1 MSKIFVNE
9 IATTGNNNLVI
20 PTGVKMPA
28 GHIIQTAYSSTDTKI
43 ASTSSSADV
52 TLMTADAFTP
62 KFANSHILI
71 QLNMHFGYMNPNGG
85 LQVVRAISGG
95 ATTYGIGDATVDTP
109 YSGGD
114 GFWVADEF
122 VLANTSDDI
131 YTIVQMGGCV
141 IDTDHNTT
149 NAITYSLRATSNDQI
164 HFNRQKQNATQGNA
178 RSSFTLMEIAQ

>member
-9 IATTGNNNLVI
+9 IATNGQQL
-20 PTGVKMPA
+20 KLPA
-28 GHIIQTAYSSTDTKI
+28 GHVIQTKYSSTDTKL

-71 QLNMHFGYMNPNGG
+71 QLNMHFGYYNPNGG

-95 ATTYGIGDATVDTP
+95 ATTFGIGDTGLP
-109 YSGGD
+109 HNGGS
-114 GFWVADEF
+114 GFWTADEF
-122 VLANTSDDI
+122 VLASASDDF
-131 YTIVQMGGCV
+131 YTIAQMGGCV

-149 NAITYSLRATSNDQI
+149 NAITYTLRATSNDTI
-164 HFNRQKQNATQGNA
+164 YFNRQRTNATQGNA
-178 RSSFTLMEIAQ
+178 RSSITLMEIAQ

>member
-1 MSKIFVNE
+1 MTSRLLVDKIE
-9 IATTGNNNLVI
+9 GKTTSGTI
-20 PTGVKMPA
+20 QMPA

-43 ASTSSSADV
+43 ASTSSQADV

-95 ATTYGIGDATVDTP
+95 STTYGIGDATVDTP

-122 VLANTSDDI
+122 VLSNTSSGSDT

-149 NAITYSLRATSNDQI
+149 SAITYTLRTTSNDAVY
-164 HFNRQKQNATQGNA
+164 FNRQRTNATQGNA
-178 RSSFTLMEIAQ
+178 RSSITLMEIAQ

>member
-9 IATTGNNNLVI
+9 IATTGNNNLVM

-28 GHIIQTAYSSTDTKI
+28 GHVIQTAYSSTDTKL
-43 ASTSSSADV
+43 ASTSSQADV

-114 GFWVADEF
+114 GFYVADEF
-122 VLANTSDDI
+122 VLSQSHDI
-131 YTIVQMGGCV
+131 YSIVQMGGCV
-141 IDTDHNTT
+141 IDTDHDTT
-149 NAITYSLRATSNDQI
+149 NAITYSLRTTSNDEVY
-164 HFNRQKQNATQGNA
+164 FNRQKQNQTQGNA

>member
-9 IATTGNNNLVI
+9 IATNGQQL
-20 PTGVKMPA
+20 KMPP
-28 GHIIQTAYSSTDTKI
+28 GHIIQTTYSSTDAKVVGT
-43 ASTSSSADV
+43 TGGADV

-71 QLNMHFGYMNPNGG
+71 QLNMHFGYYNPNGG

-95 ATTYGIGDATVDTP
+95 ATTNGIGDATLDTP
-109 YSGGD
+109 YSDGD

-122 VLANTSDDI
+122 VLSNTSDDI
-131 YTIVQMGGCV
+131 YSIVQMGGCV

-149 NAITYSLRATSNDQI
+149 NAITYSLRATSVGTI
-164 HFNRQKQNATQGNA
+164 YFNRQKQNATQGSA
-178 RSSFTLMEIAQ
+178 RSSITLMEIAQ